1 MSATNEKDIPVLT
14 DIVEDEHDESGETA
28 EQPALTLAAIPD
40 LETVIAEL
48 QTRLA
53 SRTYALTDELMRSAF
68 AELEASLFRQISSQ
82 LRQQLPEL
90 IDAVIREHL
99 TRRDEPDGE

>member
-1 MSATNEKDIPVLT
+1 MSAKNKKEIPVLT
-14 DIVEDEHDESGETA
+14 DIVDSLGEESA
-28 EQPALTLAAIPD
+28 DIDDSDLAGSTIPD

-53 SRTYALTDELMRSAF
+53 SRTYALTDELMRTAF
-68 AELEASLFRQISSQ
+68 SELEANIFRQISSQ

-90 IDAVIREHL
+90 IDTVIREHL
-99 TRRDEPDGE
+99 TRQENEQE